1 MDIKPRLIKPISIKP
16 KKPANL
22 KEALDYYD
30 GHIKSVYI
38 SYIVLTSDV
47 KNIIE
52 IVQPMQSFELLLKKA
67 FSEDCYQSKE
77 LLEFVQELVIV
88 EKEREKLE
96 LYYNQIVLNLNK
108 LLNGLIAYETD
119 IKYPITKDLFDPFYF
134 EMMELIH
141 KTSYKKDDNGKWNYD
156 DEYFT
161 SKNLINQIRK
171 DVSDLINDVDNVFT
185 YKEFNKTKKIE
196 TNTTP
201 IQKEIEPPKIK
212 WIGKNKSD
220 LAYLFW
226 RLQKEKIISI
236 NSFGNDLSKIF
247 IDSNNNKIEN
257 KLFNKYT
264 SEFKSGKF
272 PANAID
278 IDKLIEILKKG
289 IDKV

>member
-1 MDIKPRLIKPISIKP
+1 MAIKPRLITPISIKP

-67 FSEDCYQSKE
+67 FNEDCYQSKE

-141 KTSYKKDDNGKWNYD
+141 KTSYTKDVNGKWNYD
-156 DEYFT
+156 DVKYFT

-171 DVSDLINDVDNVFT
+171 DVSDLINDIDNVFT

-201 IQKEIEPPKIK
+201 IQKEIKPIK
-212 WIGKNKSD
+212 WLKNSVLLAD
-220 LAYLFW
+220 L
-226 RLQKEKIISI
+226 I
-236 NSFGNDLSKIF
+236 N
-247 IDSNNNKIEN
+247 E
-257 KLFNKYT
+257 
-264 SEFKSGKF
+264 
-272 PANAID
+272 
-278 IDKLIEILKKG
+278 
-289 IDKV
+289 